1 MPTEI
6 KALVSP
12 TWLWGVTRLG
22 GAWVG
27 LVLPGNRD
35 GAISTARLY
44 ATSLGS
50 TKSKQAISSQ
60 CAGDRRLVHVR
71 RQAVAA
77 AELTGDVA
85 VIILRS
91 QTTKTAKY
99 KKKALLISLFC
110 SYLPWR
116 CACSVVGKLYSVC
129 HEGFEIFPGK
139 IKIGQIIVMK
149 NKCVKIVITVRIRNQ
164 VKYLFLQRSS
174 SKYYFKGF
182 IFIYN

>member
-12 TWLWGVTRLG
+12 TWLWGVTRLGG

-60 CAGDRRLVHVR
+60 CAGDSRLVHVR

-99 KKKALLISLFC
+99 KKKALLISLF
-110 SYLPWR
+110 
-116 CACSVVGKLYSVC
+116 AHIC
-129 HEGFEIFPGK
+129 HEDVPVQLLENSI
-139 IKIGQIIVMK
+139 QCVMK
-149 NKCVKIVITVRIRNQ
+149 VL
-164 VKYLFLQRSS
+164 KYFQERL
-174 SKYYFKGF
+174 K
-182 IFIYN
+182 